1 MTKDPRRRSACRAAA
16 LALVWWCCP
25 VATQAASP
33 DNCRTAVS
41 ASGEA
46 SEQAVRWVLPDSA
59 RERRALDGWCQAVG
73 PAVVVSGV
81 PTDPA
86 TKANEL
92 VVVTWNVHVGAGDV
106 ARLVTE
112 LRAGSLTGGQPVEHF
127 VLLLQETYRRGSLVP
142 ADARGT
148 THVPRSI
155 VPRRTGSPVMDIVD
169 LSNELGLALFY
180 APSMRN
186 GPSRRTDED
195 RGNAILSTEPLTE
208 LSVIELPFER
218 QRRVAL
224 EATIQSRHADGAP
237 WTLRIT
243 NAQLENLGG
252 LRRVGILS
260 VATRLKQ
267 ARYLLRLMTPSEHG
281 VLGGDLNTW
290 FGFREPA
297 YHALARAF
305 SRDAGRDRRPTFGR
319 LMRLDHL
326 LFQIPETWN
335 TDTVRLDPLGSD
347 HHPLLARIRMPPE
360 RSSAAPPH

>member
-1 MTKDPRRRSACRAAA
+1 MQD
-16 LALVWWCCP
+16 
-25 VATQAASP
+25 
-33 DNCRTAVS
+33 
-41 ASGEA
+41 
-46 SEQAVRWVLPDSA
+46 VRWVLPDSA
-59 RERRALDGWCQAVG
+59 RERHALDGWCRAVG
-73 PAVVVSGV
+73 PAVVVPGGASDP
-81 PTDPA
+81 PTSA
-86 TKANEL
+86 HEL

-112 LRAGSLTGGQPVEHF
+112 LRAGGLTGGQPVEHF

-142 ADARGT
+142 ADARAN

-169 LSNELGLALFY
+169 ISNEFGLTLFY

-195 RGNAILSTEPLTE
+195 RGNAILSTEPLTD

-218 QRRVAL
+218 QRRVAV
-224 EATIQSRHADGAP
+224 EATIQVRDADGAP
-237 WTLRIT
+237 WALRVT

-260 VATRLKQ
+260 VATRLRQ
-267 ARYLLRLMTPSEHG
+267 ARYLLRQMTASEHG

-326 LFQIPETWN
+326 LFRIPETWD
-335 TDTVRLDPLGSD
+335 TDTVRLDALGSD

-360 RSSAAPPH
+360 RSNAAPPH